1 MVEKRVTIKNP
12 TGLHLRPTGI
22 LCNTAVKY
30 ESRVLIEHDSVT
42 ANAKS
47 LLNVLATGIKRG
59 DEILLICDG
68 VDEEEAMEAMID
80 AIENKLE

>member
-30 ESRVLIEHDSVT
+30 ESRVLIEHDGVT

>member
-30 ESRVLIEHDSVT
+30 ESRVLIEYDGVT

-59 DEILLICDG
+59 DEILLLCDG

-80 AIENKLE
+80 TIENKLE